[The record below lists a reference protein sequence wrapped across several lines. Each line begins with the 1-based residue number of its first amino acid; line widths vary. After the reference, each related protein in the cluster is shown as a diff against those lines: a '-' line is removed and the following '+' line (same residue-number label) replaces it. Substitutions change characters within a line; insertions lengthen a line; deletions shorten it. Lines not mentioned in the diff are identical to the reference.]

1 MRVLP
6 WAVSVL
12 TILLIL
18 IWPIPHTITLRD
30 VLILLLGGVLGYLVA
45 TGRVV
50 VKPPRGLRIPLYVC
64 LALILWMVIVAVVLS
79 NETAWSLGEL
89 AGQWGMGLL
98 TLVLGAVTGMWL
110 QESGQSQ
117 AAFLT
122 MIFTV
127 LIAFVI
133 YLDLYG
139 LWEFVNTGEIPTR
152 IGGLEE
158 SLDKASL
165 DVWLAGSFL
174 MTEIV
179 ARLTTKNRF
188 LRINNIVLAVLVI
201 AVLFGSYLAASRNG
215 MVVLFLLMILSGAA
229 YVMAVHPVS
238 RKRVFILLAGIV
250 IVVPLLVTVL
260 VRVDDRWQTFMQTI
274 PIALDTKHNRNWLE
288 FDKPLPTLPDG
299 RPVEDSNYKRIAW
312 LKEGIVLV
320 LERPLGR
327 GFGRQIFGHALKEK
341 YAVEKPETHPHSGL
355 LGLAIGAGIP
365 GALLWIAFCIFLIR
379 FGYKEFRQTKS
390 YAPLALLLLTTGFAV
405 ATTLDS
411 MMQDHMLQ
419 EFMFL
424 AGLLA
429 VLSATKAIETR
440 SARAARH
447 Q

>member
-1 MRVLP
+1 MRMLP

-12 TILLIL
+12 TVLLIF

-45 TGRVV
+45 TGGII
-50 VKPPRGLRIPLYVC
+50 VKLPRSLRIALYSC
-64 LALILWMVIVAVVLS
+64 LALVIWMVIVAVFLS
-79 NETAWSLGEL
+79 GETAWSLGEV
-89 AGQWGMGLL
+89 AGQWGMSLL
-98 TLVLGAVTGMWL
+98 TLALGAVSGMWL
-110 QESGQSQ
+110 LESKQWQ
-117 AAFLT
+117 ATLLT
-122 MIFTV
+122 MVFTA
-127 LIAFVI
+127 LIVHVI

-139 LWEFVNTGEIPTR
+139 LWEFVNTGELPRR
-152 IGGLEE
+152 IGGLED

-165 DVWLAGSFL
+165 GAWLAGSLL
-174 MTEIV
+174 MAEIV
-179 ARLTTKNRF
+179 IRLTTKNRF
-188 LRINNIVLAVLVI
+188 LRINNIVLAGLVI

-215 MVVLFLLMILSGAA
+215 MIVLFLLMILSGAA
-229 YVMAVHPVS
+229 YVMAVHPLA
-238 RKRVFILLAGIV
+238 RKRVFILLAGTV
-250 IVVPLLVTVL
+250 IVVPLLATVL
-260 VRVDDRWQTFMQTI
+260 ARVDDRWQTFLQTI

-288 FDKPLPTLPDG
+288 LDEPLPTLPDG
-299 RPVEDSNYKRIAW
+299 REVEDSNYKRIAW
-312 LKEGIVLV
+312 LKEGIILV

-379 FGYKEFRQTKS
+379 FGYRGFIQTRS
-390 YAPLALLLLTTGFAV
+390 YASLALLLLTTGFAV
-405 ATTLDS
+405 ATVLDS

-429 VLSATKAIETR
+429 VLSATEAMENR
-440 SARAARH
+440 SPGTARH
-447 Q
+447 K